1 MYVSF
6 LRWTLLSSIKSW
18 KRIISVAGRWWS
30 NDFKLHLSPLPGEKR
45 KRYVFKINSTV
56 FYRQYF
62 SIWEQFIQVGSLH
75 KKWRSLPERKRNI
88 SVHLTQGSYLTWMI
102 ESLQT
107 WEQIHYLQER
117 SEALATVPP
126 LSALV
131 GSSRV
136 SPSFLLVAREDQSFI
151 QPVKAGR
158 STAIYKVHL
167 ELINLGL

>member
-1 MYVSF
+1 MYVAF

-30 NDFKLHLSPLPGEKR
+30 NDFKLHLSPLPGEKS
-45 KRYVFKINSTV
+45 KRYVFKITATV

-75 KKWRSLPERKRNI
+75 QELKKPSTEKAK
-88 SVHLTQGSYLTWMI
+88 HLSPVNFLLDLDDW
-102 ESLQT
+102 ESTQT
-107 WEQIHYLQER
+107 WERIHYLQER

-126 LSALV
+126 LSVLV

-158 STAIYKVHL
+158 STAIYKVRL
-167 ELINLGL
+167 